1 MGWLPN
7 HRRPLK
13 RLRGDEM
20 AETIHVK
27 LVRSPIGTKDR
38 VRQTLKGLGLG
49 KVGSSRTL
57 KLTPPVLGM
66 LRRVSHLVD
75 EVKD

>member
-1 MGWLPN
+1 
-7 HRRPLK
+7 
-13 RLRGDEM
+13 M
-20 AETIHVK
+20 ATDGMIHIK
-27 LVRSPIGTKDR
+27 LVRSPIGTKER

-49 KVGSSRTL
+49 KVGSSRRL

-75 EVKD
+75 EVKE